1 MKHLYRLAT
10 IVCFL
15 AFVWDAYYFI
25 KEKTTR
31 YEHRT
36 VLCIPVYGQS
46 YALGEEAIR
55 ITNFDSLKIKYD
67 GRIVT
72 EHMDY
77 VFGYFDHSSRFKQ
90 YVKRLLHYDK
100 KAFELSIYGMA
111 EYLVPHLGKDT
122 MICIFPG
129 GHGLD
134 PLYKLDKLVNPAKPY
149 IKFIEEIE
157 YAHKKAKER
166 GWDFNVPAICWMQGE
181 SDIVDYPGTD
191 YKVLFKQM
199 HHDLNTDIKK
209 ITGQDND
216 IRIILYQSNI
226 VTKAKKYKANYY
238 DCEESKTPEI
248 QMEFVRDDS
257 MIWASGPV
265 YHYSFV
271 NELLH
276 IDAVSQKRIG
286 SLAAR
291 SILGLLHN
299 EKRFQ
304 GVIPTK
310 TTIIGNEVHIAFNVP
325 YPPLCFDTMEVR
337 KVANYGFNVIRR
349 DNVDIIS
356 DVALKQDTVIIKCK
370 ESPLDCKIR
379 YAINGEFDRCGWRIG
394 PRGNLRDSQGN
405 VDAIIIQGKSYPQHN
420 WCYQFDMLAKPQ

>member
-1 MKHLYRLAT
+1 
-10 IVCFL
+10 
-15 AFVWDAYYFI
+15 
-25 KEKTTR
+25 
-31 YEHRT
+31 
-36 VLCIPVYGQS
+36 
-46 YALGEEAIR
+46 
-55 ITNFDSLKIKYD
+55 
-67 GRIVT
+67 
-72 EHMDY
+72 
-77 VFGYFDHSSRFKQ
+77 
-90 YVKRLLHYDK
+90 
-100 KAFELSIYGMA
+100 
-111 EYLVPHLGKDT
+111 
-122 MICIFPG
+122 
-129 GHGLD
+129 
-134 PLYKLDKLVNPAKPY
+134 
-149 IKFIEEIE
+149 
-157 YAHKKAKER
+157 
-166 GWDFNVPAICWMQGE
+166 
-181 SDIVDYPGTD
+181 
-191 YKVLFKQM
+191 
-199 HHDLNTDIKK
+199 
-209 ITGQDND
+209 
-216 IRIILYQSNI
+216 
-226 VTKAKKYKANYY
+226 
-238 DCEESKTPEI
+238 
-248 QMEFVRDDS
+248 MEFVREDP

-420 WCYQFDMLAKPQ
+420 WCYQFDMLAKTQ